1 VRWRCLARWGAV
13 QKAGTTEA
21 EPAYAIEKKGAKP
34 RKRGKAV
41 KETLMARSTR
51 GFNGGGQR
59 VSGARQRRVQ
69 GKGERGGA
77 DMWVLGERHMV
88 LVHRPTNTR
97 DP

>member
-51 GFNGGGQR
+51 GFNGGGAACER
-59 VSGARQRRVQ
+59 CATAARA
-69 GKGERGGA
+69 GERR
-77 DMWVLGERHMV
+77 ERRGRHV
-88 LVHRPTNTR
+88 GPR
-97 DP
+97 